1 MTFYYFVPSG
11 DQDADAMYRS
21 ASCDWERNDYVVLDD
36 DTAGGTATCPEC
48 RQPSIRLAR
57 D

>member
-36 DTAGGTATCPEC
+36 DTAGGTAACPEC